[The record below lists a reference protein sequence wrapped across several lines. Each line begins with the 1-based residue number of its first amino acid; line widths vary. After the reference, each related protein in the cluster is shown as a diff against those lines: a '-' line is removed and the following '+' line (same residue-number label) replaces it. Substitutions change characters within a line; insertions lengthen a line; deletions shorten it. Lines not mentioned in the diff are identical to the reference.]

1 MSHHDFSCSL
11 CPGHPDD
18 EHDPHGW
25 AGLCLLHTQRVRP
38 PRLRLYPGGRQ
49 GRARLSCWSTK
60 EILIWCNQRSCTVIT
75 GFEELPSF
83 SRLPVILQYFVAT
96 ANCKMVKNKTSFIH
110 KNCSGVEPIFRSSSS
125 IFFEIEKLTTRSR
138 CWSWTFGWVPVTA
151 RKGRLR
157 FGISLF
163 FCIVPT
169 VGIIGTRYLRNTIC
183 EIWPLPKILQQ
194 ELAKDKCKERKN
206 KEKLPDPI

>member
-1 MSHHDFSCSL
+1 MIFPVACA
-11 CPGHPDD
+11 PDILTMNMTHTGELGYVFYIPNEFALHVYD
-18 EHDPHGW
+18 SILE
-25 AGLCLLHTQRVRP
+25 AGK
-38 PRLRLYPGGRQ
+38 GGRGSAVGLQ
-49 GRARLSCWSTK
+49 KKSLFGVT
-60 EILIWCNQRSCTVIT
+60 NGPVIT

-163 FCIVPT
+163 FCLVP
-169 VGIIGTRYLRNTIC
+169 RYNRY
-183 EIWPLPKILQQ
+183 PVPKEHYLWN
-194 ELAKDKCKERKN
+194 LALTQNFYRSS
-206 KEKLPDPI
+206 